1 MTEQNCR
8 EVRDLAAE
16 VALGIAT
23 GEERA
28 RVLQHIAGCT
38 GCREEI
44 AELAQ
49 VADSL
54 LLLAPEEEPP
64 SGFESRVLRSIDQ
77 PRRSS
82 RRRVVLMGAA
92 ACLAL
97 VVGAGAVS
105 LALAEDR
112 RLAGHYRKALAGA
125 NGDYF
130 GVVDLFDEG
139 GEEAGHVF
147 VYEGD
152 PSWVF
157 MSFSEVEMPGEYRMQ
172 VVTREGERL
181 TGGFFD
187 LTAEH
192 KSWGAELPV
201 DLDEVATIRCVRR
214 GGAAVMVARL
224 PSGS

>member
-1 MTEQNCR
+1 MTEGGCR

-28 RVLQHIAGCT
+28 RVLEHIAGCT
-38 GCREEI
+38 GCRQEI

-64 SGFESRVLRSIDQ
+64 AGFESRVLRHIDQ
-77 PRRSS
+77 PRRSF
-82 RRRVVLMGAA
+82 RRRVAVMGAA
-92 ACLAL
+92 ACIAL
-97 VVGAGAVS
+97 VVGAGGVL
-105 LALAEDR
+105 LALGEDR
-112 RLAGHYRKALAGA
+112 RLADHYRNALAEA

-130 GVVDLFDEG
+130 GAAGLFDEG
-139 GEEAGHVF
+139 GEEAGNVF
-147 VYEGD
+147 VYKGD

-157 MSFSEVEMPGEYRMQ
+157 MSFSEVEMPGKYGIQ

-181 TGGFFD
+181 DGGS
-187 LTAEH
+187 LELSAE
-192 KSWGAELPV
+192 KRIWAGVLPV
-201 DLDEVATIRCVRR
+201 DLDEVATIRCVLR
-214 GGAAVMVARL
+214 GGASVLAARF
-224 PSGS
+224 PS

>member
-1 MTEQNCR
+1 MTEVGCR

-28 RVLQHIAGCT
+28 RVLEHIAGCT
-38 GCREEI
+38 GCRQEI

-64 SGFESRVLRSIDQ
+64 AGFESRVLRRLDH
-77 PRRSS
+77 PRGSW
-82 RRRVVLMGAA
+82 RRRVAVMGAA
-92 ACLAL
+92 ACIAL
-97 VVGAGAVS
+97 VVGAGGVL
-105 LALAEDR
+105 LALGEDR
-112 RLAGHYRKALAGA
+112 RLADNYRNALAGA

-130 GVVDLFDEG
+130 GVVDLRDED
-139 GEEAGHVF
+139 GEDAGHIF

-157 MSFSEVEMPGEYRMQ
+157 MRFSEVEMPGEYSMQ
-172 VVTREGERL
+172 VMTREGQRL
-181 TGGFFD
+181 DVGSFD
-187 LTAEH
+187 ITPED
-192 KSWGAELPV
+192 KSWGGELPV
-201 DLDEVATIRCVRR
+201 DLDEVATIRCVLR

-224 PSGS
+224 PSRG

>member
-1 MTEQNCR
+1 MTEANCR

-23 GEERA
+23 GDERA

-38 GCREEI
+38 GCRQEI

-64 SGFESRVLRSIDQ
+64 SGFESRVFRSIDQ
-77 PRRSS
+77 PRRSF
-82 RRRVVLMGAA
+82 RRRVLLGGAA
-92 ACLAL
+92 ACVAL
-97 VVGAGAVS
+97 VVGAGGVL
-105 LALAEDR
+105 LALGEDR
-112 RLAGHYRKALAGA
+112 RLAEHYRDALAGA

-130 GVVDLFDEG
+130 GVMNLLNEG
-139 GEEAGHVF
+139 GDEAGHVF

-152 PSWVF
+152 PSWAFVNF
-157 MSFSEVEMPGEYRMQ
+157 TEVEMPGEYRMQ

-181 TGGFFD
+181 SAGWFEVS
-187 LTAEH
+187 AED
-192 KSWGAELPV
+192 KSWGGALPV
-201 DLDEVATIRCVRR
+201 DLDEVSAIRCVLR

-224 PSGS
+224 PSGG

>member
-1 MTEQNCR
+1 MTEANCR

-38 GCREEI
+38 GCRQEI

-64 SGFESRVLRSIDQ
+64 SGFESRVFRSIDQ
-77 PRRSS
+77 PRRSF
-82 RRRVVLMGAA
+82 RRRVLLGSAA
-92 ACLAL
+92 ACIAL
-97 VVGAGAVS
+97 VVGGGGVL
-105 LALAEDR
+105 LALGEDR
-112 RLAGHYRKALAGA
+112 QLAEHYRNALAGA

-130 GVVDLFDEG
+130 GVVDLRDEG
-139 GEEAGHVF
+139 GEETGHVF

-157 MSFSEVEMPGEYRMQ
+157 VNFSEVEMPGEYGMQ
-172 VVTREGERL
+172 VVTPEGERL
-181 TGGFFD
+181 EVASFD
-187 LTAEH
+187 VTAKD
-192 KSWGAELPV
+192 KSWGGELPV
-201 DLDEVATIRCVRR
+201 DLDEVATIRCVLR

-224 PSGS
+224 PSGG

>member
-1 MTEQNCR
+1 MTEGGCR

-28 RVLQHIAGCT
+28 RVLQHIASCT
-38 GCREEI
+38 GCRQEI

-64 SGFESRVLRSIDQ
+64 AGFESRVLRRVEQ
-77 PRRSS
+77 PRASL
-82 RRRVVLMGAA
+82 RRRVGVMGAV
-92 ACLAL
+92 ACIAL
-97 VVGAGAVS
+97 VVGAGGVL
-105 LALAEDR
+105 LALGEDR
-112 RLAGHYRKALAGA
+112 RLADNYRHALAGA

-130 GVVDLFDEG
+130 GVVDLFDED
-139 GEEAGHVF
+139 GEEVGHIF

-157 MSFSEVEMPGEYRMQ
+157 MRFSEVELPGEYSMQ
-172 VVTREGERL
+172 VVTREGQRL
-181 TGGFFD
+181 DVGSFD
-187 LTAEH
+187 ITPED
-192 KSWGAELPV
+192 KSWGGELPV
-201 DLDEVATIRCVRR
+201 DLDEVATIRCVLR
-214 GGAAVMVARL
+214 GGASVMVARI
-224 PSGS
+224 PSGG

>member
-1 MTEQNCR
+1 MTEEGCR
-8 EVRDLAAE
+8 EVRDLATE

-38 GCREEI
+38 GCRQEI

-64 SGFESRVLRSIDQ
+64 SGFESRVLRRVDQ
-77 PRRSS
+77 PRRSF
-82 RRRVVLMGAA
+82 RRRFATVGAA
-92 ACLAL
+92 ACVAL
-97 VVGAGAVS
+97 VVGAGGV
-105 LALAEDR
+105 LLMLGEDR
-112 RLAGHYRKALAGA
+112 RLADHYRNALAGA

-139 GEEAGHVF
+139 GEEAGHIF

-157 MSFSEVEMPGEYRMQ
+157 VSFSEVETPGEYGIQ

-181 TGGFFD
+181 DGGSFEIS
-187 LTAEH
+187 AE
-192 KSWGAELPV
+192 KRSWGGELPV
-201 DLDEVATIRCVRR
+201 DLDEVATIRCVLR
-214 GGAAVMVARL
+214 GGASVMVARF
-224 PSGS
+224 PSGG

>member
-1 MTEQNCR
+1 MTEGGCR
-8 EVRDLAAE
+8 EVRDLATE

-28 RVLQHIAGCT
+28 RVLEHIAGCT
-38 GCREEI
+38 GCRQEI

-64 SGFESRVLRSIDQ
+64 AGFESRVLRRIDQ
-77 PRRSS
+77 PRRSF
-82 RRRVVLMGAA
+82 RRRFAIMGAA
-92 ACLAL
+92 ASLAL
-97 VVGAGAVS
+97 VVGGGGV
-105 LALAEDR
+105 LLMLGEDR
-112 RLAGHYRKALAGA
+112 RLADHYRDALAGA

-139 GEEAGHVF
+139 GEEAGDVF

-157 MSFSEVEMPGEYRMQ
+157 VSFSEVETPGEYGIQ

-181 TGGFFD
+181 EGGSFEIS
-187 LTAEH
+187 AE
-192 KSWGAELPV
+192 KRTWGGELPV
-201 DLDEVATIRCVRR
+201 DLDEVAAIRCVLR
-214 GGAAVMVARL
+214 GGASVMVARF
-224 PSGS
+224 PSGG

>member
-1 MTEQNCR
+1 MTEGDCR

-28 RVLQHIAGCT
+28 RVLQHIASCT
-38 GCREEI
+38 GCRQEI

-64 SGFESRVLRSIDQ
+64 AGFESRVLKRVDQ
-77 PRRSS
+77 PRASW
-82 RRRVVLMGAA
+82 RRRVAAMGAA
-92 ACLAL
+92 ACIAL
-97 VVGAGAVS
+97 VVGAGGVL
-105 LALAEDR
+105 LALGEDR
-112 RLAGHYRKALAGA
+112 RLADNYRNALAGA

-130 GVVDLFDEG
+130 GVVDLVDES
-139 GEEAGHVF
+139 GEEAGHIF

-157 MSFSEVEMPGEYRMQ
+157 MRFSEVEMPGEYSMQ
-172 VVTREGERL
+172 VVTREGKRL
-181 TGGFFD
+181 DAGSFD
-187 LTAEH
+187 LTPDD
-192 KSWGAELPV
+192 KSWGGELPV
-201 DLDEVATIRCVRR
+201 DLDEVASIRCVLR
-214 GGAAVMVARL
+214 GGAVVMVARI
-224 PSGS
+224 PSGG